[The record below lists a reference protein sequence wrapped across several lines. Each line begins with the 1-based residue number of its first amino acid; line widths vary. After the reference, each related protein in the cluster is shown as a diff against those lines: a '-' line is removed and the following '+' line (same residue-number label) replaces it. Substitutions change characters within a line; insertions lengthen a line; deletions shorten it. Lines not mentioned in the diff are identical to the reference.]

1 MLRKML
7 RRRAWPQT
15 CCVPQSF
22 VPSVA
27 CNVERGVAAFP
38 SLAFL
43 TAGSPCR
50 CAQSRARGSLAPDRS
65 HTVLDAVNVSR
76 KQTTANG
83 VSSEHGRHK
92 DFGRDDRHSERR
104 GTWEG
109 VLLRSTIQSSSYGSG
124 KKGALSRSPMLS
136 LGRSGSGPD
145 EDANPLLS
153 GADVAEDECETP
165 RSKTDASE
173 PSLNPVVLSSCPK
186 PLRTLVPNLQEHQ
199 DTDVDDVE
207 TSAISPT
214 NVRMSPDGHGSSQGA
229 VNLRFNL
236 DRHMEAGKMVA
247 ERACAAASAGR
258 SFRSDPADEEFRFS
272 ILEPAPVRSLHD
284 IGRSIVEE
292 VRASYGRKNFME
304 HVSPSAA
311 PADGAAPST
320 EVDVPKMSI
329 LSPETFSTSVRD
341 SRTNAPNMRGSSSSM
356 VDAALLRELD
366 AGARCTSGHPWHI
379 PNYGSVMFNLAS
391 DDCAMFHCVPACLHV
406 HASLELELRK

>member
-1 MLRKML
+1 MLIL
-7 RRRAWPQT
+7 R
-15 CCVPQSF
+15 
-22 VPSVA
+22 SVA
-27 CNVERGVAAFP
+27 CNVERGVAVFLC
-38 SLAFL
+38 LAFL
-43 TAGSPCR
+43 TAGSQCR

-76 KQTTANG
+76 KPTAANG
-83 VSSEHGRHK
+83 VSSEQEQGRHK

-104 GTWEG
+104 GTWED
-109 VLLRSTIQSSSYGSG
+109 VLLRSTIRNSSYGSG
-124 KKGALSRSPMLS
+124 KKGALSSSPMLS

-214 NVRMSPDGHGSSQGA
+214 NVRMSPGGHGSSQGA
-229 VNLRFNL
+229 VRLRPNL
-236 DRHMEAGKMVA
+236 DRHKEAGKMVA
-247 ERACAAASAGR
+247 ERACAAAWTGQSL
-258 SFRSDPADEEFRFS
+258 RSDPANEKFRFS

-292 VRASYGRKNFME
+292 VRASYGRTNCME
-304 HVSPSAA
+304 HVSPSDA
-311 PADGAAPST
+311 PADCASPST
-320 EVDVPKMSI
+320 ELYVTEMSI
-329 LSPETFSTSVRD
+329 LSPETFLPSVRD
-341 SRTNAPNMRGSSSSM
+341 SETNAASMRGSSSSM

-366 AGARCTSGHPWHI
+366 AGARCTYGHPGHI
-379 PNYGSVMFNLAS
+379 THLWMCNV
-391 DDCAMFHCVPACLHV
+391 
-406 HASLELELRK
+406 